1 MFIEKKRTMKSECW
15 SQANRMENILYIQSW
30 AKKKRPKNFGSQSHI
45 FVFMS
50 TMNFS
55 FIYVFITFF
64 FCNVFGCVRDLQ
76 HQYFIEF
83 LNYYHSP
90 SSSANS
96 LWLFKWNISSTSS
109 LLKLSNYCCFFVCV
123 GWFQVNEISVW
134 NSNRNICIKRCY
146 SMTKY
151 E

>member
-1 MFIEKKRTMKSECW
+1 MFIKKNVLWNLNAEVSH
-15 SQANRMENILYIQSW
+15 RMENILYIQSW
-30 AKKKRPKNFGSQSHI
+30 AKKKRPKNVGSQSHI

-64 FCNVFGCVRDLQ
+64 FRNVFGCVRDLQ

-109 LLKLSNYCCFFVCV
+109 LLKLSNYCCFLCVC
-123 GWFQVNEISVW
+123 WFQLNEISVW

-146 SMTKY
+146 TMTKY

>member
-1 MFIEKKRTMKSECW
+1 MFIKKNVLWNLNAEVSH
-15 SQANRMENILYIQSW
+15 RMENILYIQSW
-30 AKKKRPKNFGSQSHI
+30 AKKTAEKCRLAISYFCFHVNDEFFIHLCLHHI
-45 FVFMS
+45 
-50 TMNFS
+50 
-55 FIYVFITFF
+55 F

-109 LLKLSNYCCFFVCV
+109 LLKLSNYCCFLCVC
-123 GWFQVNEISVW
+123 WFQLNEISVW

-146 SMTKY
+146 TMTKY